1 MHGYQYCNCTLIA
14 KKTDMYI
21 SHFSSSEPDA
31 ITRKKE
37 EECQTK
43 QFGLSLLKE
52 ENVEFIIVCAY
63 ALAAHVFRDPREI

>member
-1 MHGYQYCNCTLIA
+1 MNIHSSDRMHGYQYCNCTLVA

-21 SHFSSSEPDA
+21 SHFSSSESDA

-43 QFGLSLLKE
+43 QFELTLLKE
-52 ENVEFIIVCAY
+52 ER
-63 ALAAHVFRDPREI
+63 RDDMQKN

>member
-1 MHGYQYCNCTLIA
+1 
-14 KKTDMYI
+14 MYI

-52 ENVEFIIVCAY
+52 ER
-63 ALAAHVFRDPREI
+63 RDDMQKN